1 MAAWA
6 AESSGKV
13 RRMFRQVRGK
23 ILLSLI
29 FGVLVMG
36 ALSLVADVRQLG
48 VTLSHF
54 NWALLPIILGLTL
67 FNYALR
73 FIKWQ
78 YYLRLIGVRGLSTRD
93 SAGIF
98 YSAFTMV
105 LTPGKVGEL
114 LKSYMLRR
122 VANVPIARSAP
133 LILAERMTDGL
144 AMVILA
150 ALGLAL
156 IPSGWPILVLTL
168 VAALGGTIIIQHRP
182 TAERILSLGE
192 RFKPLAGR
200 IHHLREFY
208 ESSYEIL
215 RPRPFGLAVLCGL
228 ISWSGECFAFYL
240 VLRGLGLPH
249 TWTLLIAATSVLAL
263 STLIGSASMLPGGL
277 GVADASIFGLLL
289 AAVVSPLMTRDV
301 AVAASLLIRFAT
313 LWFGVGLGA
322 VVVLIFWRRFSGFG
336 DAGMESDETREG
348 GGWDVNSAADDA
360 AARALPEAQEASG
373 RVS

>member
-1 MAAWA
+1 
-6 AESSGKV
+6 
-13 RRMFRQVRGK
+13 MFRQVRGK
-23 ILLSLI
+23 IILSVI

-36 ALSLVADVRQLG
+36 LLSLVADVRQLG

-54 NWALLPIILGLTL
+54 NWALLPLILGLTL
-67 FNYALR
+67 FNYAMR
-73 FIKWQ
+73 FVKWQ
-78 YYLRLIGVRGLSTRD
+78 YYLHLIGVRNLSTGD

-98 YSAFTMV
+98 FSAFTMV

-144 AMVILA
+144 AMVFLS

-156 IPSGWPILVLTL
+156 IPSGWPILVVTL
-168 VAALGGTIIIQHRP
+168 VAALGGTLIIQHRP
-182 TAERILSLGE
+182 TAERILALGE
-192 RFKPLAGR
+192 RIGPLASR
-200 IHHLREFY
+200 VHHLREFY

-215 RPRPFGLAVLCGL
+215 RPRPFGLAVLGGL

-249 TWTLLIAATSVLAL
+249 SWTLLIAATSILAL
-263 STLIGSASMLPGGL
+263 ATLIGSASMLPGGL
-277 GVADASIFGLLL
+277 GVADASIAGLLL
-289 AAVVSPLMTRDV
+289 ATITSALMTRDV

-322 VVVLIFWRRFSGFG
+322 VVVLFFWRRFSGFG
-336 DAGMESDETREG
+336 DG
-348 GGWDVNSAADDA
+348 DVAALADGRGEAWELA
-360 AARALPEAQEASG
+360 AAQDEAAQLALHEAQDAPRRAS
-373 RVS
+373 